1 MKKNVKKSNHWRF
14 IMFASFDDECM
25 HKKNVLQKKSCK
37 IV

>member
-1 MKKNVKKSNHWRF
+1 MKKECKKSNHWCV
-14 IMFASFDDECM
+14 IMFTSFDDECM